1 MHETLKEYAELVG
14 RCLARRW
21 RRQRDELK
29 RQSTVHNSAVTPDCS
44 DPAVGAVT
52 PAEGVSLPKTP
63 SALIRKDLRASPSPG
78 SPATIHPD
86 ANRTEATRWT

>member
-29 RQSTVHNSAVTPDCS
+29 RQSTVHNPAVAPGCS
-44 DPAVGAVT
+44 DRAGDTVT
-52 PAEGVSLPKTP
+52 PAEGVLH
-63 SALIRKDLRASPSPG
+63 
-78 SPATIHPD
+78 PAPRQVD
-86 ANRTEATRWT
+86 D